1 MRRSLL
7 TWLTAPC
14 VFLVLL
20 VLGTLISTAACGSG
34 GPPRRE
40 YQLKGQILSI
50 APSGTEAQIKHD
62 EIKGFMA
69 AMTMTYKVREKQ
81 QYSGLTPGDMISAT
95 LVVVENEAYLKDVT
109 KTGTAPLDKPQSS
122 TAAPA
127 PSAASGFELLKLGEL
142 APNVRFLDEDGRAK
156 DLASYKGQPVVL
168 TFIYT
173 RCPLPNFCPLMDRNF
188 VALQKSL
195 KESAGPKVRLL
206 SVSFDPTTDT
216 PPVLKKHAKDLGAD
230 PALWTFAT
238 GDRDEIDQF
247 AMRFGVTVVREMN
260 DPRDIT
266 HTLRT
271 ALLDS
276 TGKLVKTYVGNEW
289 KPEQVLEDLRA
300 LPPAD

>member
-1 MRRSLL
+1 MRRSFLATVPAPLL
-7 TWLTAPC
+7 LIA
-14 VFLVLL
+14 LVLL
-20 VLGTLISTAACGSG
+20 PALLGMAACGSG

-50 APSGTEAQIKHD
+50 GPNGTEAQIKHD

-69 AMTMTYKVREKQ
+69 AMTMTYKVREAQ
-81 QYSGLTPGDMISAT
+81 QYAGLAPGDTISAT
-95 LVVVENEAYLKDVT
+95 LVVVDNEAYLKDVT

-122 TAAPA
+122 AA
-127 PSAASGFELLKLGEL
+127 PSAASGFELLKLGEP
-142 APNVRFLDEDGRAK
+142 APNVRFLDEDGRTK
-156 DLASYKGQPVVL
+156 ELASFKGAPVVL

-195 KESAGPKVRLL
+195 KEAAGPKVHLL

-216 PPVLKKHAKDLGAD
+216 PPVLKKHANDLGAD
-230 PALWTFAT
+230 PAMWTFAT
-238 GDRDEIDQF
+238 GDRDEIDRF

-271 ALLDS
+271 ALLDG

-300 LPPAD
+300 LPAGN